1 MTKYKVQA
9 EMITDLY
16 IIVEA
21 DSEDQA
27 YEMAR
32 EANGADFIGE
42 GLGDWVIGAVIPME
56 EDDETK

>member
-27 YEMAR
+27 YEIAR
-32 EANGADFIGE
+32 EADGADFIEE
-42 GLGDWVIGAVIPME
+42 GLGDWVIGSVTPIEGAE
-56 EDDETK
+56 K

>member
-21 DSEDQA
+21 ESEDEA
-27 YEMAR
+27 YSIAR
-32 EANGADFIGE
+32 DTDGADFIEEELG
-42 GLGDWVIGAVIPME
+42 GDWVIGAVIQME
-56 EDDETK
+56 EPND